1 LRAGI
6 VVTGSELVRGDRTD
20 LNGPFLARSLLELGF
35 DPAELRIVGDVRGDI
50 EAAIRDGLRHDL
62 LITSGGLGPT
72 HDDLTV
78 ELLALAAGRELVVD
92 SDVEATIEARSRA
105 VAERMKRP
113 YTDFA
118 FGVRKQAT
126 LPEGAIVAGIAGTAP
141 AVVLEVD
148 GCVAV
153 TLPGPPRELQE
164 LWAAVLETEPLR
176 RLVAATQP
184 RERRALRFY
193 GVGESTVAQALAAAG
208 GEGQGVEVTICA
220 RDSEIHLDLF
230 VAPGADARADALE
243 AALVEPVGSHLFS
256 RTEEPIE
263 ALVLEACRARELTL
277 ATAESCTGGLV
288 AGRLTG
294 IPGASDVFLGSVVSY
309 SNEIKES
316 ELGVPAATLEAHGAV
331 SGETASA
338 MARGVRGRLGAD
350 VAVSVTGIAGPGG
363 GTPEKPVGLVYLCA
377 SGPGGELARHFQIT
391 GDRETVRRRATVGAL
406 HLLHQ
411 LVTKM

>member
-1 LRAGI
+1 MRAGI

-20 LNGPFLARSLLELGF
+20 LNGPFLARSLLGLGF
-35 DPAELRIVGDVRGDI
+35 DPAELRIVGDVREDI
-50 EAAIRDGLRHDL
+50 EAAIREGLRHDL

-78 ELLALAAGRELVVD
+78 ELLAIATGRELVVD
-92 SDVEATIEARSRA
+92 SEVEATIEARSRA
-105 VAERMKRP
+105 VATRMKRP

-176 RLVAATQP
+176 RLIAAAQR

-208 GEGQGVEVTICA
+208 GEGEGVEVTICA

-230 VAPGADARADALE
+230 VTPGADARADALE
-243 AALVEPVGSHLFS
+243 SALLEPVGLFLFS

-263 ALVLEACRARELTL
+263 ALVLDACRRHGLHARHGRVVHRRARGRPPDRDRRCKRRVPRLDRL
-277 ATAESCTGGLV
+277 LLGRDQGVGVWRSCSHARGPRGGFRRD
-288 AGRLTG
+288 GRARW
-294 IPGASDVFLGSVVSY
+294 PVVSASD
-309 SNEIKES
+309 
-316 ELGVPAATLEAHGAV
+316 
-331 SGETASA
+331 SA
-338 MARGVRGRLGAD
+338 PRSRYR
-350 VAVSVTGIAGPGG
+350 
-363 GTPEKPVGLVYLCA
+363 
-377 SGPGGELARHFQIT
+377 
-391 GDRETVRRRATVGAL
+391 
-406 HLLHQ
+406 
-411 LVTKM
+411 